1 MIKQIARPTAVA
13 LALLLAACSDD
24 AAAPT
29 ASAASGR
36 SPSLAEAPA
45 SEQMAHRPT
54 KELLRRFYEEVFN
67 QGNLAVVDSLVA
79 PDVVDHDLPA
89 GMPGGSAGAK
99 LLFAGFR
106 QAFPDLHL
114 TVEDVIVE
122 ANRAV
127 ARGTMTGTHRG
138 TFLGVPPT
146 GRRFSIHWIDVYRI
160 EGGLIRETWHL
171 EDFLGML
178 VQLGAVPAPAQGS

>member
-1 MIKQIARPTAVA
+1 MIKHIARPTAVA
-13 LALLLAACSDD
+13 LALLLAACSEDT
-24 AAAPT
+24 AAPT
-29 ASAASGR
+29 VPAAV
-36 SPSLAEAPA
+36 PSLAEAPA
-45 SEQMAHRPT
+45 SEEMAHRPT

-89 GMPGGSAGAK
+89 GMPGGSEGAK

-122 ANRAV
+122 GNRAV

-178 VQLGAVPAPAQGS
+178 VQLGAVPAPGQGG